1 MRDGERRRPCS
12 RRGATCVLQRK
23 VAHVSVPTPP
33 QEQSWPGLRAEI
45 RPSLINSHRTH
56 LDLKRVMRTH
66 QRKPYGFQTPNN
78 LARPPWFGLDATVH
92 IAATD
97 LRAHN
102 VEPQVLSL

>member
-1 MRDGERRRPCS
+1 VTQTDDWQIDSVRSRLALLCVTGEIRRPCF

-56 LDLKRVMRTH
+56 LDLKRVTRTH
-66 QRKPYGFQTPNN
+66 Q
-78 LARPPWFGLDATVH
+78 
-92 IAATD
+92 
-97 LRAHN
+97 
-102 VEPQVLSL
+102 